1 MGVILKLNQRNV
13 ARLKLPN
20 GKTEHFEWDDEL
32 KRFGFRLR
40 SEGARLSRT
49 WVVQY
54 RARGRTRRLKIGDAE
69 TLTAEQARAAAKVAL
84 GKVDTGF
91 DPQGDK
97 QAQRLSAARSLKSV
111 AETYLEM
118 KQATLRPASYRMAK
132 LYLLSGSYFRPLH
145 SSAITDIT
153 RADVA
158 SCLNRIIRDSGRVT
172 AHIARSAL

>member
-1 MGVILKLNQRNV
+1 MSLGSSGKRPLASPMLPGKRRVAVRFNQRNV
-13 ARLKLPN
+13 ARLKLPD

-69 TLTAEQARAAAKVAL
+69 TLTAEQARAVAKVTL

-97 QAQRLSAARSLKSV
+97 QAQRLGAARTC
-111 AETYLEM
+111 APW
-118 KQATLRPASYRMAK
+118 Q
-132 LYLLSGSYFRPLH
+132 
-145 SSAITDIT
+145 
-153 RADVA
+153 
-158 SCLNRIIRDSGRVT
+158 IIIWR
-172 AHIARSAL
+172 